1 LASISDR
8 FKNAWNA
15 LVDKQDNYSRNL
27 NNYGAGSYYRP
38 DRAMVISGSE
48 RTIMTSITNRI
59 SVDVSLTKF
68 EHCRVD
74 DNNNFSESIDSTLN
88 ECLKLEANKD
98 QTSQQFMIDLIS
110 SMLEEGVVAV
120 VPIDTSCSIINNNSF
135 DIYSMR
141 VAKIIEWY
149 PDNIKV
155 NVYNDRTGN
164 KEDIIL
170 PKRSVAIIENPF
182 YQVMNSPNSTLK
194 RLTYKLSL
202 LDQSDAKNNSSKL
215 DMIIKLPYTIKSDSQ
230 KERAQERKA
239 NIEDQLNNSKYGIA
253 YIDATEQIIQ
263 LNRPI
268 ENALLPQIE
277 SLTKTL
283 YDQLSMDATI
293 LNGTATADTMTNY
306 YNRVVTPIINAVT
319 LEFTRKFLTRTAR
332 SQKQAIMAFQKPFS
346 YLTVTQIAGL
356 VDSLSRNEVLTGNE
370 FRQALG
376 FKPSS
381 EPSAD
386 ELRNKNLI
394 DMSQVQN
401 GGDPQYYQDQQYPDQ
416 QYYPEEEQDYGY
428 SPRQY

>member
-1 LASISDR
+1 
-8 FKNAWNA
+8 
-15 LVDKQDNYSRNL
+15 
-27 NNYGAGSYYRP
+27 
-38 DRAMVISGSE
+38 
-48 RTIMTSITNRI
+48 
-59 SVDVSLTKF
+59 
-68 EHCRVD
+68 
-74 DNNNFSESIDSTLN
+74 
-88 ECLKLEANKD
+88 
-98 QTSQQFMIDLIS
+98 MIDLIS

-135 DIYSMR
+135 EIYSMR

-194 RLTYKLSL
+194 RLTDKLSL

-253 YIDATEQIIQ
+253 YIDATEQITQ

-332 SQKQAIMAFQKPFS
+332 SQKQSIMAFQKPFS

-401 GGDPQYYQDQQYPDQ
+401 GGDSQYYPDQQYQDQ

-428 SPRQY
+428 SPQQY

>member
-1 LASISDR
+1 
-8 FKNAWNA
+8 
-15 LVDKQDNYSRNL
+15 
-27 NNYGAGSYYRP
+27 
-38 DRAMVISGSE
+38 
-48 RTIMTSITNRI
+48 
-59 SVDVSLTKF
+59 
-68 EHCRVD
+68 
-74 DNNNFSESIDSTLN
+74 
-88 ECLKLEANKD
+88 
-98 QTSQQFMIDLIS
+98 
-110 SMLEEGVVAV
+110 
-120 VPIDTSCSIINNNSF
+120 
-135 DIYSMR
+135 
-141 VAKIIEWY
+141 
-149 PDNIKV
+149 
-155 NVYNDRTGN
+155 
-164 KEDIIL
+164 
-170 PKRSVAIIENPF
+170 
-182 YQVMNSPNSTLK
+182 
-194 RLTYKLSL
+194 
-202 LDQSDAKNNSSKL
+202 
-215 DMIIKLPYTIKSDSQ
+215 MIIKLPYTIKSDSQ

-253 YIDATEQIIQ
+253 YIDATEQITQ

-283 YDQLSMDATI
+283 YDQLSMDSTI

-306 YNRVVTPIINAVT
+306 YNRVITPIINAVT

-416 QYYPEEEQDYGY
+416 QYPDQQYPDQQYYPEEEQDYGY
-428 SPRQY
+428 SPQQY

>member
-1 LASISDR
+1 MASISDR

-38 DRAMVISGSE
+38 DKAMVISGSE

-59 SVDVSLTKF
+59 SVDVSLTNF

-253 YIDATEQIIQ
+253 YIDATEQITQ

-428 SPRQY
+428 SPQQY